1 MIFFCSAKLP
11 KYNNKTKHRNL
22 CIILYIA
29 GIKSTQKLN
38 NASYIHVLHI
48 NGYREDE
55 DQLNMIQF
63 CSENVIA
70 LTEL

>member
-1 MIFFCSAKLP
+1 MSK
-11 KYNNKTKHRNL
+11 
-22 CIILYIA
+22 ILYNA
-29 GIKSTQKLN
+29 GIKSTQILN

-70 LTEL
+70 LTKL